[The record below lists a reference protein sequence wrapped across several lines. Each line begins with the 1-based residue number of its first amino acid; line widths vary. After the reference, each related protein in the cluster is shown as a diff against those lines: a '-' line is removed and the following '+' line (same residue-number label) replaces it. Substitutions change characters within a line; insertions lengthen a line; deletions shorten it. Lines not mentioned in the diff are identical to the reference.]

1 MRGTRLWLVIAM
13 IIGLIASAI
22 VAGCGDD
29 DEDSSGGGSESADL
43 GLLQDGT
50 LTVASDIP
58 YPPFEQGDPPDYEG
72 FDIDLINAVAD
83 EMGLE
88 VEIQDQ
94 PFEVILAGSKG
105 RFDLSIAATTIK
117 PARENRVDF
126 SDPYFEA
133 SQSLL
138 VPTDSDIATVDDITA
153 DTIVGAEDSTTG
165 ETYANDETD
174 AEVRSFGGINEAF
187 TALDNGQVDAVI
199 NDLPSS
205 AAAVEDSDGDLEIV
219 EEIPTEELYGIVIPE
234 DSDPLLEAV
243 NEALA
248 TVKENGT
255 LDEIYQEWFGTDAP
269 DNVINGTND
278 AT

>member
-13 IIGLIASAI
+13 IIGLLASAI

-29 DEDSSGGGSESADL
+29 DDDSSGGSDESADL

-50 LTVASDIP
+50 LSVASDIP

-88 VEIQDQ
+88 VEMQDQ
-94 PFEVILAGSKG
+94 PFEVILAGQQG

-117 PARENRVDF
+117 PSRENRVDF

-138 VPTDSDIATVDDITA
+138 VPADSDIESVEDITS
-153 DTIVGAEDSTTG
+153 DTVVGAEDTTTG
-165 ETYANDETD
+165 ETYANEETD
-174 AEVRSFGGINEAF
+174 GEVRSYAGINEAF

-205 AAAVEDSDGDLEIV
+205 ASAVEDSDGDLEIIQ
-219 EEIPTEELYGIVIPE
+219 EFPTEELYGIVIPE
-234 DSDPLLEAV
+234 DSDALVDAV

-248 TVKENGT
+248 TVKEDGT

-269 DNVINGTND
+269 DTVLE
-278 AT
+278 ATHEPT